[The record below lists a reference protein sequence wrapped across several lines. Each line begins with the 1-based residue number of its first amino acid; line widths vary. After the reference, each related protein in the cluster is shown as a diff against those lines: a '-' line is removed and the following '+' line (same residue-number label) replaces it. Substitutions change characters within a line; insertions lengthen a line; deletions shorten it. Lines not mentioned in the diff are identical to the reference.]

1 MEGNLRLGENVGAG
15 PFGGQGHSKGDVGG
29 GAARLGNGG
38 ILRGVYVF
46 DTLTGLFNRG
56 DHELFFQEGLVFVIL
71 RSCLF

>member
-46 DTLTGLFNRG
+46 DTLTGLFY
-56 DHELFFQEGLVFVIL
+56 
-71 RSCLF
+71 